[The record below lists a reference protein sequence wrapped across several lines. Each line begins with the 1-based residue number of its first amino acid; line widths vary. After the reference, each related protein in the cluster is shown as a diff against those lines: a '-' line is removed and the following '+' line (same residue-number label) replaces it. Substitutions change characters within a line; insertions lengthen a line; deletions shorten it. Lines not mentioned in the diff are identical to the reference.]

1 VNREQRRR
9 AQKNG
14 KPWAGASREQKLAQ
28 LYKNGITTQDLE
40 REYKNGWD
48 AGFQA
53 GVTGSM
59 RTLFAAVALALK
71 RDKVRFGWRRI
82 KRILNAADQITIE
95 HLTSQEALDQ
105 VWEEV
110 GLQLRFDDVFEKVQG
125 KNE

>member
-1 VNREQRRR
+1 
-9 AQKNG
+9 
-14 KPWAGASREQKLAQ
+14 
-28 LYKNGITTQDLE
+28 
-40 REYKNGWD
+40 
-48 AGFQA
+48 
-53 GVTGSM
+53 M

-71 RDKVRFGWRRI
+71 RDKVHFGWRRI
-82 KRILNAADQITIE
+82 KRILNAADQITVE